1 MNRLLV
7 GGRGG
12 AICTHADSLCSLL
25 VAVMAVFPSDSKN
38 RARDY
43 FNSIRCRRASYCR
56 NAGVIISSMGV
67 ACEALG
73 GSIAK
78 NE

>member
-12 AICTHADSLCSLL
+12 AICTHDSLCSLL

-73 GSIAK
+73 ESM

>member
-12 AICTHADSLCSLL
+12 AICTHDSLCSLL

-56 NAGVIISSMGV
+56 NAGVIISLMGV

-73 GSIAK
+73 ESM